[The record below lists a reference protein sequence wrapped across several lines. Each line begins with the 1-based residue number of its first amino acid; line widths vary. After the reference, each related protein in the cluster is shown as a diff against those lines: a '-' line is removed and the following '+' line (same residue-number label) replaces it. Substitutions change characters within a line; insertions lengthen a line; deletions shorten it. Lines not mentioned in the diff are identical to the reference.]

1 MKLVFKNATWLL
13 QTVRRRIADKARK
26 GGVVWHLLI
35 PFTLIQVFRLIRI
48 EKMLELAQ
56 SRDATVE
63 LSEKDYKIIFG
74 NKP

>member
-1 MKLVFKNATWLL
+1 MKLVFKNAAWLL
-13 QTVRRRIADKARK
+13 QVVRQRIADKARK
-26 GGVVWHLLI
+26 GGVVWYILI
-35 PFTLIQVFRLIRI
+35 PFTLVHVFRLIHI

-74 NKP
+74 SR